1 MIFESILSQ
10 GYHGLLLL
18 GAADKENVTVTNN
31 YLDGSGITRSWST
44 SGIFAQ
50 GYIRVTIAN
59 NEVTRTAGNGIFIKG
74 ESLSK
79 GALADGVKFKF
90 LLRILL
96 NILLFYRKAMSM
108 LSTTMCMTLEPTS
121 RVTLEL

>member
-1 MIFESILSQ
+1 MFMILSQ

-50 GYIRVTIAN
+50 GNMRVTIAN

-79 GALADGVKFKF
+79 GALADGVKFIF

-96 NILLFYRKAMSM
+96 NIL
-108 LSTTMCMTLEPTS
+108 C
-121 RVTLEL
+121 

>member
-1 MIFESILSQ
+1 M
-10 GYHGLLLL
+10 
-18 GAADKENVTVTNN
+18 TVTHN

-50 GYIRVTIAN
+50 GNVRVTIAN

-79 GALADGVKFKF
+79 GALSDQVRLKPDDSTFG
-90 LLRILL
+90 LLMSPSSLILGEQ
-96 NILLFYRKAMSM
+96 
-108 LSTTMCMTLEPTS
+108 CQC
-121 RVTLEL
+121 

>member
-1 MIFESILSQ
+1 M
-10 GYHGLLLL
+10 
-18 GAADKENVTVTNN
+18 TVTHN

-50 GYIRVTIAN
+50 GNVRVTIAN

-79 GALADGVKFKF
+79 GALSDQVGLKPADSTFRLIMSV
-90 LLRILL
+90 
-96 NILLFYRKAMSM
+96 LFNFRKVMSM
-108 LSTTMCMTLEPTS
+108 LSTTMCMTLGPTS
-121 RVTLEL
+121 QVTSEL

>member
-1 MIFESILSQ
+1 MTI
-10 GYHGLLLL
+10 
-18 GAADKENVTVTNN
+18 TNN

-50 GYIRVTIAN
+50 GNMRVIIAN

-79 GALADGVKFKF
+79 GALVDQVRVKLVKE
-90 LLRILL
+90 LSL
-96 NILLFYRKAMSM
+96 NPL
-108 LSTTMCMTLEPTS
+108 
-121 RVTLEL
+121 

>member
-1 MIFESILSQ
+1 MTI
-10 GYHGLLLL
+10 
-18 GAADKENVTVTNN
+18 TNN

-50 GYIRVTIAN
+50 GNMRVIIAN

-79 GALADGVKFKF
+79 GALADQVRVKLVKE
-90 LLRILL
+90 LSL
-96 NILLFYRKAMSM
+96 NPL
-108 LSTTMCMTLEPTS
+108 
-121 RVTLEL
+121 